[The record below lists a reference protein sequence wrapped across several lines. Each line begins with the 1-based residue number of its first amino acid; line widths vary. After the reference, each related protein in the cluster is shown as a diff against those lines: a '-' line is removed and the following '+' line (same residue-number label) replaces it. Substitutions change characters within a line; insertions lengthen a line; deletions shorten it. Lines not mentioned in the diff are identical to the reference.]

1 MHHQLVKKTH
11 FETLMACK
19 SVSTIFEK
27 LTGQKPQ
34 RICIAPGRVNLIG
47 EHIDYNGYSVLP
59 CAVGRNTVVAAG
71 VSNSSPTMS
80 LRISSIDDAHGQP
93 VVLPDSFDRID
104 KDSHHWSNYVAAA
117 FLGLRESGILLPR
130 GIAIVVG
137 GDLPRACGLSSSSSL
152 VVASAMALASLR
164 LSRQAIPPE
173 MMADIC
179 MKAEWHVGTAGGG
192 MDQAAIIL
200 SKAGF
205 ANHIKFNPL
214 RTSSVKLPPNVSFV
228 VANSLTRSAKAE
240 TAHKNFNKRVF
251 ECKLG
256 QQIIR
261 QCLIRDKEFVDPLT
275 DTYFQIQSDLLN
287 PGLEKL
293 LDEVKRVI
301 PAGGVSKSTVISL
314 VGQTV
319 LDELLTGRWGRKV
332 WDLNEEFFIQSR
344 AIHVFTEADRVEKF
358 IAAAEKSDIERM
370 AYCIN
375 ESGRSLDEDYDCSCP
390 ELRSLIRVMKDSG
403 CMAARL
409 VGAGFGGCA
418 VGMVRTDQV
427 SAVIEKIQ
435 SQFFADCEN
444 KNDVCFAFEPAEGA
458 HLVNV

>member
-1 MHHQLVKKTH
+1 MHHQLEKKTH

-19 SVSTIFEK
+19 SVSTRFEQ
-27 LTGQKPQ
+27 LTGQKPS

-59 CAVGRNTVVAAG
+59 CAVGRNTVVAIG
-71 VSNSSPTMS
+71 VSNNSPPKS
-80 LRISSIDDAHGQP
+80 LQITSIDDVNGEP
-93 VVLPDSFDRID
+93 VVLPESFDRIN
-104 KDSHHWSNYVAAA
+104 KESHHWSNYVAAA
-117 FLGLRESGILLPR
+117 FLGLRESGVMLPR
-130 GIAIVVG
+130 GIDIVVG

-164 LSRQAIPPE
+164 LSRQAISPE

-205 ANHIKFNPL
+205 ANHIQFNPL
-214 RTSSVKLPPNVSFV
+214 RTSSVKLPSNVSFV
-228 VANSLTRSAKAE
+228 VANSLARSAKAE

-256 QQIIR
+256 QRILR
-261 QCLIRDKEFVDPLT
+261 QSLLSDKKQVDALT
-275 DTYFQIQSDLLN
+275 DTYFQIQSDLGN
-287 PGLEKL
+287 PGVEKL
-293 LDEVKRVI
+293 VTEVKRVI
-301 PAGGVSKSTVISL
+301 PAGGVSKETVVSL
-314 VGQTV
+314 IGQTV

-358 IAAAEKSDIERM
+358 IAAAEKSDIDTM

-390 ELRSLIRVMKDSG
+390 ELRSLIKVMKDCG
-403 CMAARL
+403 CLAARL

-427 SAVIEKIQ
+427 SDVIEKIQ
-435 SQFFADCEN
+435 SQFFANCDN
-444 KNDVCFAFEPAEGA
+444 KDEVCFAFEPAEGA